1 MTAAPKAPRR
11 NEPEGIERPLPNEGN
26 DQGVWGS
33 DAVADLLRALDIPYV
48 ALNPGAS
55 YRGLHDS
62 LVNRLGN
69 ERPQMLLSL
78 HEESAVAIAH
88 GWAKVTGNPMAAIV
102 HSNVGLMHATMA
114 VFNAWCDRVP
124 LLLLGATGPVDAA
137 KRRPWIDWI
146 HTARDQAALVRPYTK
161 WDDQPASVAAAQESI
176 LRAWKIIQTAPRG
189 PAYVCL
195 DAGLQ
200 ESKLASA
207 PLLPDVTRFRPP
219 ADAAPDAALAAA
231 AAKRLIEAHRPVILM
246 GRVSRAEPGW
256 AARVRLAESLGAV
269 VLTDLKQAA
278 AFPSDHPLLGAPP
291 TTLPGVEAAALLR
304 EADCVLALD
313 WIDLAGTLKAAWR
326 GEEVKSFVIHAT
338 LDGHLHNGWSMD
350 HQGLAPVDLALE
362 SSPEP
367 AVEAILAALRDLG
380 PRKHPA
386 WPGRKPAEPRSLPA
400 VEGKGA
406 ISVPHLAAALRAAV
420 KGRKASLLR
429 HSLSWA
435 GHFWPVHHPL
445 DFLGSDGGGGIGSGP
460 GTSVGSALAL
470 RGSGRLPVA
479 VLGDGDFLMGVTALW
494 TAVHY
499 RIPLLILV
507 ANNRSFYNDEVH
519 QERMAKERN
528 RPVANKWI
536 GQHITHPDIDLAAMA
551 KAQGAQGFGPVRDLA
566 DLPGAIKQGI
576 AAVDSGQVAVVD
588 VRVEPG
594 YDSGTSGAISRA
606 PGTR

>member
-11 NEPEGIERPLPNEGN
+11 NEPEGIERPLPNDTG
-26 DQGVWGS
+26 DKGVWGS

-69 ERPQMLLSL
+69 ERPQMILSL
-78 HEESAVAIAH
+78 HEESAVAISH
-88 GWAKVTGNPMAAIV
+88 GWAKVTGTPMAAIV

-146 HTARDQAALVRPYTK
+146 HTSKDQGALIRHYTK
-161 WDDQPASVAAAQESI
+161 WDDQPASVAAAQELI

-200 ESKLASA
+200 ELKLDAA
-207 PLLPDVTRFRPP
+207 PPLPDVTRFRPP
-219 ADAAPDAALAAA
+219 ADAAPDAAMAAI
-231 AAKRLIEAHRPVILM
+231 AAKRLHEAHRPVILM
-246 GRVSRAEPGW
+246 GRVSRSEQGW
-256 AARVRLAESLGAV
+256 AERVKLAESLGAV
-269 VLTDLKQAA
+269 VLTDLKQAG
-278 AFPSDHPLLGAPP
+278 AFPSDHPLLGASPA
-291 TTLPGVEAAALLR
+291 TFPGVEAAALLR

-313 WIDLAGTLKAAWR
+313 WIDLAGTLKGAWR
-326 GEEVKSFVIHAT
+326 GETAKSFVIHAT

-350 HQGLAPVDLALE
+350 HQGLAPVDLALA

-367 AVEAILAALRDLG
+367 AVAAILEALPSLG

-386 WPGRKPAEPRSLPA
+386 WPGRKSPEPRALPA
-400 VEGKGA
+400 IEGQGA

-420 KGRKASLLR
+420 KGRKSSLLR

-445 DFLGSDGGGGIGSGP
+445 DFLGSDGGGGVGSGP
-460 GTSVGSALAL
+460 GTSIGSALAL
-470 RGSGRLPVA
+470 KDSGRLPVA
-479 VLGDGDFLMGVTALW
+479 VLGDGDFLMGVSALW

-499 RIPLLILV
+499 RIPLLILI

-551 KAQGAQGFGPVRDLA
+551 KAQGAQGFGPVRDLG
-566 DLPGAIKQGI
+566 DLPEAIRQGI
-576 AAVDSGQVAVVD
+576 AAVEAGAVAVVD